1 MFKMLSDY
9 RMQVRTIK
17 LLYILKTVEVN
28 DTQQHFMWF
37 KATME
42 VEYRVYQ
49 SRSHYIS
56 DPARSIAGRPPLIL
70 SPNALICVVRISTD
84 APVL

>member
-1 MFKMLSDY
+1 MLSDY

-42 VEYRVYQ
+42 VDYRVY
-49 SRSHYIS
+49 
-56 DPARSIAGRPPLIL
+56 
-70 SPNALICVVRISTD
+70 
-84 APVL
+84 